1 MLRFFSKRLTPYQLL
16 LLGYVLVT
24 VSGAV
29 LLSLPVSSAR
39 GTHQPLLDA
48 LFVATSGISTTGLTV
63 VDVGSYY
70 SIFGQMVLLVIFQIG
85 GVGYMTF
92 IIAMVHILKMNVS
105 FKTGIVARESL
116 SGSSLAQLRRF
127 FVTVTGYTLFFE
139 GVGAVILSVYWMREY
154 PVWRS
159 IYLGVFHSVSA
170 FCTAGFSVFPDSL
183 MKYRQGTLVNLTII
197 VVSLA
202 GGLGFFVLRD
212 LTMCAVKKLKNERP
226 VRLTLQTK
234 LVLGM
239 TALIIAAAT
248 LAVLALEDWPAG
260 MGGCDR
266 AMSSLFQTVSAS
278 TTDGFNTIDI
288 GKMGMSSLTVL
299 IFLMFVGASPGST
312 GGGIKTT
319 TLAVLLVAAWSTLRN
334 GKPNV
339 LKREIPGGAIRNAVA
354 VALCFAVVAFVD
366 LVIMARTEKASYLQV
381 LFEVVSALGNTGL
394 STGITFDLSGIGKA
408 VLTVTMFI
416 GRVGPLIIA
425 FSLLPGRRQAN
436 FEYPREEVLVG

>member
-1 MLRFFSKRLTPYQLL
+1 
-16 LLGYVLVT
+16 
-24 VSGAV
+24 
-29 LLSLPVSSAR
+29 
-39 GTHQPLLDA
+39 
-48 LFVATSGISTTGLTV
+48 
-63 VDVGSYY
+63 
-70 SIFGQMVLLVIFQIG
+70 
-85 GVGYMTF
+85 
-92 IIAMVHILKMNVS
+92 
-105 FKTGIVARESL
+105 
-116 SGSSLAQLRRF
+116 
-127 FVTVTGYTLFFE
+127 
-139 GVGAVILSVYWMREY
+139 
-154 PVWRS
+154 
-159 IYLGVFHSVSA
+159 
-170 FCTAGFSVFPDSL
+170 
-183 MKYRQGTLVNLTII
+183 
-197 VVSLA
+197 
-202 GGLGFFVLRD
+202 
-212 LTMCAVKKLKNERP
+212 
-226 VRLTLQTK
+226 
-234 LVLGM
+234 
-239 TALIIAAAT
+239 
-248 LAVLALEDWPAG
+248 
-260 MGGCDR
+260 
-266 AMSSLFQTVSAS
+266 
-278 TTDGFNTIDI
+278 
-288 GKMGMSSLTVL
+288 VL